1 MNRLMHRPL
10 PLRIT
15 LLSLALGVAL
25 PAFSAS
31 IPFKPKP
38 KPKAPPKVDLGIFEG
53 QNDIGDIH
61 PAGGAQFDKNAK
73 TYTLT
78 SAGDN
83 MWKTKD
89 GFHFVWKKMAGDL
102 SLSADLAFP
111 NPGGNAHRKAVLI
124 VRQSLDADA
133 VYADAALH
141 GSGLLALQF
150 RPSSAAFTADTELN
164 YPTIAEAP
172 TRLRLEKRGDLI
184 TLYTAGKDGQF
195 HPSGASVRL
204 HLEGTFYVGIGL
216 CSHDPNLVEKAVF
229 SNIDLHPL
237 AESSAPADKATLYS
251 TLETINIDQEN
262 PRATVIYTK
271 PGRFEAPNWSRD
283 GSTLV
288 FDEAGQIMTISASG
302 KLPAKPQALDIGLA
316 TKCNGSHGFSPDGH
330 LLAITCEMPDAPGA
344 RIYMLPASGG
354 APHVVTT
361 NPSSYFHSW
370 SPDGKTIAFAR
381 PHPGGGDIYNVPA
394 SGGDDSALTST
405 VGISDDPDYSPDG
418 QYIYFNSDRA
428 PGSMQIWRMHADG
441 SQPEQITSDERN
453 NWTPHPSPDG
463 KWIVYLS
470 YDKDTKG
477 HPTNKEISL
486 YLMSLADK
494 KVTKLVD
501 LLGGSG
507 TINVPSWSPDSKAL
521 AFVSYALETQQ
532 AATPP
537 SPQK

>member
-1 MNRLMHRPL
+1 M
-10 PLRIT
+10 
-15 LLSLALGVAL
+15 LLSIALGL
-25 PAFSAS
+25 PALGAGL
-31 IPFKPKP
+31 PFKPKP
-38 KPKAPPKVDLGIFEG
+38 KPKTPPKIDLGIFEG
-53 QNDIGDIH
+53 QSDIGDVH
-61 PAGGAQFDKNAK
+61 PAGTTVFDKTAN
-73 TYTLT
+73 TYTLS
-78 SAGDN
+78 SAGEN

-89 GFHFVWKKMAGDL
+89 AFHFVWKKMAGDI
-102 SLSADLAFP
+102 SLTADLAFP
-111 NPGGNAHRKAVLI
+111 NPGGNPHRKAVLI
-124 VRQSLDADA
+124 FRQNLDPDA

-141 GSGLLALQF
+141 GSGLTAVQF
-150 RPSSAAFTADTELN
+150 RPTPGAVTADTELN
-164 YPTIAEAP
+164 FATIADAP
-172 TRLRLEKRGDLI
+172 SRLRLEKRGDLI
-184 TLYTAGKDGQF
+184 TLYTVTKAGTVQ
-195 HPSGASVRL
+195 PSGASVRL
-204 HLEGTFYVGIGL
+204 HLEGTYYVGIGL

-237 AESSAPADKATLYS
+237 AESAAAADKAPLYS
-251 TLETINIDQEN
+251 TLETISIDPGD

-271 PGRFEAPNWSRD
+271 QGRFEAPNWSRD

-288 FDEAGQIMTISASG
+288 FDENGQIMTIPAAG
-302 KLPAKPQALDIGLA
+302 KLPAQPQALNIGLA
-316 TKCNGSHGFSPDGH
+316 HKCNGSHGFSPDGH

-344 RIYMLPASGG
+344 RIYTLPASGG
-354 APHVVTT
+354 TPHALS

-381 PHPGGGDIYNVPA
+381 PHPGGGDIYNIPA
-394 SGGDDSALTST
+394 AGGDEAELTST

-477 HPTNKEISL
+477 HPVNKEISL
-486 YLMSLADK
+486 YLLSLADHK
-494 KVTKLVD
+494 TTKLVD

-507 TINVPSWSPDSKAL
+507 TINVPSWSPDSKSL
-521 AFVSYALETQQ
+521 AFVSYALEPQQ
-532 AATPP
+532 TAQPSPATPAR
-537 SPQK
+537 